1 MASVAVG
8 RLTEKLRLGYCGTR
22 GRECRCVGRNGL
34 YHEPLDTL
42 QSLQWH
48 RPEKAG
54 NEARGI
60 LMPMAPQL
68 HFPVTGS
75 GKLGDMVAVE
85 FERVRR
91 EIPPQRPFINWNYV
105 LTCSTF

>member
-1 MASVAVG
+1 MGMVI
-8 RLTEKLRLGYCGTR
+8 
-22 GRECRCVGRNGL
+22 

-68 HFPVTGS
+68 QVPVMGS
-75 GKLGDMVAVE
+75 DMVAVE
-85 FERVRR
+85 F
-91 EIPPQRPFINWNYV
+91 
-105 LTCSTF
+105 